1 MSFSSVP
8 LGQLDLRRAKR
19 ALLSFK
25 EAEASAQGI
34 SVKGPV
40 AGTRPIPLQFN
51 PKEYQVRGQATWSSR
66 SARDGRV
73 GQYQGSQ
80 PYTLGLEVFIDEPTR
95 AVNDPTTP
103 PLEDQVDWLLRA
115 VQRVDGDDSLPP
127 VLEFSWGPRTVLAIA
142 TSVTAKFTMFDASGK
157 PVRATCQIE
166 LKLLPE
172 GWPRQN
178 PTSGT
183 PKIDRSHCVVMGD
196 SLASIAYAKYGDPT
210 LWRAIA
216 KANNIDDPSQI
227 PVGEYLIVPVR
238 SDAESMA

>member
-1 MSFSSVP
+1 MMKSAP

-19 ALLSFK
+19 ALLVFK
-25 EAEASAQGI
+25 EAEAAGQGI
-34 SVKGPV
+34 TVKGPV

-51 PKEYQVRGQATWSSR
+51 PKEYQVRGQATWSSN

-95 AVNDPTTP
+95 PVMDPTSP
-103 PLEDQVDWLLRA
+103 SLQEQADWLLQA

-127 VLEFSWGPRTVLAIA
+127 VLEFSWGPRTVQAIA
-142 TSVTAKFTMFDASGK
+142 TTVSVKYTMFDEAGT
-157 PVRATCQIE
+157 PLRATCQLQ
-166 LKLLPE
+166 LKLLPD

-183 PKIDRSHCVVMGD
+183 PRIDRSHRVVMGD
-196 SLASIAYAKYGDPT
+196 TLASIAFDKYGDPT

-216 KANNIDDPSQI
+216 KANRIDDPTVL
-227 PVGEYLIVPVR
+227 PVGDYVIVPVR
-238 SDAESMA
+238 SDAERMA